1 MEKLTNPCRAECSTQ
16 TLDGPKKDLLFMTD
30 TTQNFS
36 NEDFNTPLNIP
47 GVTPD
52 MIKTALSDDFK
63 QLLDDNM
70 AVASETG
77 GDVVKGIIAGIEGDM
92 AVVDIGMKAE
102 GRIPLKEFI
111 DTSKPETTITV
122 GDTVE
127 VYVESLDD
135 RNGEA
140 VLSREKAK
148 REGSL
153 DELEDAYNNEKTV
166 KGIIFGR
173 VKGGFMVDVQGALA
187 FLPGSQ
193 VDVRPIRDMGPLMNT
208 PLDFQIL
215 KMDRPRANII
225 VSRRAIMD
233 ESRAEARE
241 EIMQD
246 MHEGKVLEGVVKNI
260 TDYGAFVDMGGVD
273 GLLHITDIAWHR
285 INHPSEVLSLGQT
298 IEAQVIRFN
307 EETKRISLGLKQLQD
322 DPWTKVDSEY
332 SIGNVVKGTITNIT
346 DYGAFVELE
355 PGIEGLIHVS
365 EMSWTR
371 KNVHPSK
378 MLSTSQEV
386 DVMVLEVDHDKR
398 RISLGLKQCQANPWD
413 TFAEEHPEG
422 SDIEGT
428 VRNVTDFGVFVGLT
442 EEIDGLIHMSDISW
456 EGSGESALSD
466 FKKGDTVNARVLS
479 IDPDKERVSLGIKQL
494 SEDPGAT
501 IAGSFKKGKEVSGT
515 VVEVNE
521 DSLVL
526 DLGDDVRGVVDARD
540 LARNRAA
547 QNTSQYDEGD
557 KVNAKVLRTD
567 RSEGVVRLSVKAL
580 DIEEEK
586 KAVKAYSGKSEGS
599 ASLGDVLGEALQ
611 TSDKKASDS
620 KKAPA
625 KKTAAKKADTKAP
638 AKKTTK
644 KAAEDKAEEKSE

>member
-1 MEKLTNPCRAECSTQ
+1 
-16 TLDGPKKDLLFMTD
+16 MTD
-30 TTQNFS
+30 TRQ
-36 NEDFNTPLNIP
+36 DFAQRGEESPLNIP
-47 GVTPD
+47 GVSPD
-52 MIKTALSDDFK
+52 VLKKALSDNFE
-63 QLLDDNM
+63 QLLNENM
-70 AVASETG
+70 AVTSEDSG
-77 GDVVKGIIAGIEGDM
+77 GVVKGIIVGIEGDV
-92 AVVDIGMKAE
+92 AIVDIGMKAE
-102 GRIPLKEFI
+102 GRIPLKEFV
-111 DTSKPETTITV
+111 DTAKAETTITV
-122 GDTVE
+122 GDTIDVF
-127 VYVESLDD
+127 VESLDD
-135 RNGEA
+135 SRGEA
-140 VLSREKAK
+140 SLSFEKAK
-148 REGSL
+148 REASL
-153 DELEDAYNNEKTV
+153 DELEAAYNKEETV

-173 VKGGFMVDVQGALA
+173 VKGGFMVDVNGALA

-241 EIMQD
+241 EILQD

-260 TDYGAFVDMGGVD
+260 TDYGAFIDMGGVD

-298 IEAQVIRFN
+298 IEAQVIRYN
-307 EETKRISLGLKQLQD
+307 AETKRVSLGLKQLQD
-322 DPWTKVDSEY
+322 DPWTKVDEEY
-332 SIGNVVKGTITNIT
+332 AVGKVVKGTITNIT
-346 DYGAFVELE
+346 DYGAFVELQ

-413 TFAEEHPEG
+413 TFSEDYPEG
-422 SDIEGT
+422 SDVEGT
-428 VRNVTDFGVFVGLT
+428 VRNVTDFGIFVGLT

-456 EGSGESALSD
+456 DDSGESALSD
-466 FKKGDTVNARVLS
+466 YKKGDTVKARVLS
-479 IDPDKERVSLGIKQL
+479 IDPSKERVSLGIKQL

-501 IAGSFKKGKEVSGT
+501 IAGSFKKGQEVKGTVSEVSDDRLT
-515 VVEVNE
+515 
-521 DSLVL
+521 L
-526 DLGDDVRGVVDARD
+526 DLGDDVTGVVDARD
-540 LARNRAA
+540 ISRDRAEQSTA
-547 QNTSQYDEGD
+547 KYSEGD
-557 KVNAKVLRTD
+557 KVSAKVIGTN

-580 DIEEEK
+580 EFEEEK

-599 ASLGDVLGEALQ
+599 ASLGDVLGQALQ
-611 TSDKKASDS
+611 GSEASGESAKKPAKKAAAKADKADS
-620 KKAPA
+620 KK
-625 KKTAAKKADTKAP
+625 TT

-644 KAAEDKAEEKSE
+644 KTEEKSE